1 MSKNPKCEP
10 AAQEWLLWCSK
21 VRAQCTCHHCH
32 AHKTSCI
39 NHQSLDTIIWRERYM
54 KCTCSWG
61 TRFFKKVT
69 SEVTQRFWIPYGSW
83 WLWTQYALTFTQPLK
98 KLSIGWLKQLWGHIR
113 EHHIKN
119 NRYNIFTS
127 PQREHAKYTEQVNDD
142 NIM

>member
-1 MSKNPKCEP
+1 MEVGDSELSM
-10 AAQEWLLWCSK
+10 LL
-21 VRAQCTCHHCH
+21 
-32 AHKTSCI
+32 
-39 NHQSLDTIIWRERYM
+39 
-54 KCTCSWG
+54 
-61 TRFFKKVT
+61 
-69 SEVTQRFWIPYGSW
+69 
-83 WLWTQYALTFTQPLK
+83 LTFTQPLK